1 MKVKD
6 KLWRTLA
13 LNRWSEKEKPA
24 KKIKSRKNHKSC
36 VIEAKREKMFRKEG
50 VVNNAK
56 CCREFE
62 YADSK
67 EVELTLRRPQ

>member
-13 LNRWSEKEKPA
+13 LNRWSEKNKSQQR
-24 KKIKSRKNHKSC
+24 KSRKTHKSC
-36 VIEAKREKMFRKEG
+36 VIEAKREKIFNKEG

-56 CCREFE
+56 CCREFKHAE
-62 YADSK
+62 SK
-67 EVELTLRRPQ
+67 EVALTLRRP